1 MTSAAMLSE
10 ADVATQAATLRAE
23 LKEWEK
29 AFAAANGGRKA
40 GREDIKK
47 DPTIAAKYKAY
58 SRLRSHD
65 QSSTDKGKDTPTK
78 RTVPLKLEHQESKK
92 RKHGSP
98 TGPGNHPSTS
108 TPRKAARGDFSTPMK
123 GRVSNIHPSH
133 LDPYDSPST
142 LRRLFSPSTHKQGEP
157 SPLPLKTAIGPTPQR
172 DGKALGLFDLLSA
185 SGGST
190 ATPSAQ
196 RLATVSGEAMQT
208 PSRKR
213 NLDTIKEEDE
223 EEEETGR
230 IERTPASSS
239 KKLYLENLFAT
250 PTTLRYAAMV
260 EDENDGKPPN
270 RAVPDPSTKAAEE
283 PDESETPSFLRRIH
297 SGVFTDSSGLSPIAV
312 RKPQQRFVGKGLS
325 ALVKGL
331 RVMARDM
338 EAEKA
343 QDDWDVLREMEAEQA
358 ANNDVQVADSQAAP
372 GTGEEATRRPWKK
385 KGQKRTTRRVVM
397 RPVVAKSKPG
407 SRGKS
412 SENRD
417 QNDESEDELKAVSE
431 TQPTDAAKEDEEGEE
446 QEGEEAEEADLH
458 TASEPELDDS
468 DSEYEDSGTVK
479 KSSSFS
485 EKIKAALSGKSKS
498 NTKGEK
504 PEAEQ
509 GTAKK
514 PAARKINPQAHANYR
529 SLKIR
534 NKGSKGKGAGRW
546 GRRR

>member
-1 MTSAAMLSE
+1 MKL
-10 ADVATQAATLRAE
+10 QL
-23 LKEWEK
+23 
-29 AFAAANGGRKA
+29 
-40 GREDIKK
+40 
-47 DPTIAAKYKAY
+47 TILLNNTAAKYKAY

-78 RTVPLKLEHQESKK
+78 RTAPLKREHQESKK

-98 TGPGNHPSTS
+98 TGPGNHHSTS

-123 GRVSNIHPSH
+123 GRVSNVHPSQI
-133 LDPYDSPST
+133 DPYDSPST

-190 ATPSAQ
+190 ASPSAQ

-213 NLDTIKEEDE
+213 NLDTIQEEDE

-230 IERTPASSS
+230 LERTPASSS

-260 EDENDGKPPN
+260 EDENDGKQPN

-331 RVMARDM
+331 RDMERDM

-358 ANNDVQVADSQAAP
+358 AGNDVQVADSQAAP
-372 GTGEEATRRPWKK
+372 GTGEEVTRRPWKK

-407 SRGKS
+407 SQRKS
-412 SENRD
+412 PED
-417 QNDESEDELKAVSE
+417 GDENDESEDELKAVSE
-431 TQPTDAAKEDEEGEE
+431 TQPTDAAKEDKEGEE
-446 QEGEEAEEADLH
+446 QDGEGADDADSLH

-468 DSEYEDSGTVK
+468 DSEYNEDPGTVK

-498 NTKGEK
+498 NNKSEK

-509 GTAKK
+509 EKAKK